1 MAEDK
6 KQNEKKYADYTD
18 EEKADLMTAVVLG
31 FFCVFASLLAFYVCF
46 STGKERSRVPGIILG
61 LFGFMLLNEARREA
75 GSLMSIIKGTLSDS
89 PELTFESAQKE
100 MEEFIRKRE
109 NRSEEAAHQ
118 EER

>member
-1 MAEDK
+1 MAKQDE
-6 KQNEKKYADYTD
+6 KQNEKKYANFTD

-31 FFCVFASLLAFYVCF
+31 FFCIFASLLAFYVSF

-61 LFGFMLLNEARREA
+61 LLGFMLLNEARREA

-100 MEEFIRKRE
+100 MEEFVRKRDAG
-109 NRSEEAAHQ
+109 EEKH
-118 EER
+118 